1 MIGSAEGVFYAAG
14 AVNESGTCTC
24 ELAVTEGTWGK
35 NFLRH
40 FFRITLIEKA
50 KLLVRTV
57 KAYYS
62 IRHKPKTLSKVRKV
76 YFNDPDIRT
85 KAFNLIPASVFDDVD
100 MIFLVCDDASQ
111 QIFYKASD
119 YAARL
124 MEIGVS
130 KDKIFVVPYVM
141 CRAELPLFVDGEL
154 SPLCKKLADV
164 KPVMRYMEYQVTD
177 FCNLKCK
184 RCEHLANYVKTLEFV
199 GAEYFRFCLEK
210 LSEKFENITTFRIMG
225 GEPLLCRNLH
235 EYINA
240 VHEVFP
246 YSQIK
251 IVTNGLL
258 YKNITPQIISAI
270 RNAGAEIQVS
280 QYPPSREIA
289 DKIAAFCM
297 DNGLKLYISSPVK
310 EFSQRVISDKSTD
323 VKKTWAIC
331 LSKHCR
337 FLRNTTLYPCW
348 YVWAY
353 SHPEFQGIIT
363 KERAVTE
370 SECAE
375 VSYDLTKNLDADGWD
390 ILAAIDGP
398 LELCRKCGDKH
409 VFYKWE
415 SERAGN

>member
-1 MIGSAEGVFYAAG
+1 MKAAK
-14 AVNESGTCTC
+14 T
-24 ELAVTEGTWGK
+24 
-35 NFLRH
+35 
-40 FFRITLIEKA
+40 
-50 KLLVRTV
+50 
-57 KAYYS
+57 YYS
-62 IRHKPKTLSKVRKV
+62 IRRKSKTLSKVRKV

-85 KAFNLIPASVFDDVD
+85 KAFNLIPRSAFDDVD
-100 MIFLVCDDASQ
+100 MIFLVCDDNSQ
-111 QIFYKASD
+111 QIFYKTSD

-124 MEIGVS
+124 MEIGIS
-130 KDKIFVVPYVM
+130 KYKIFIVPYVM
-141 CRAELPLFVDGEL
+141 CIAELPMFVDGEL

-184 RCEHLANYVKTLEFV
+184 RCEHLANYVKKLEFV
-199 GAEYFRFCLEK
+199 GAEYFRFCLER

-258 YKNITPQIISAI
+258 YKNITPEIISAI
-270 RNAGAEIQVS
+270 KNSGAEIQVS

-289 DKIAAFCM
+289 DKIIAFCRY
-297 DNGLKLYISSPVK
+297 NGLKLYISSPVK
-310 EFSQRVISDKSTD
+310 EFSQRTISDKSTD

-353 SHPEFQGIIT
+353 SHPEFQDIIT

-398 LELCRKCGDKH
+398 MELCRKCGDKH
-409 VFYKWE
+409 LFFKWE
-415 SERAGN
+415 SERTED